1 MQNHFSSITVSN
13 PTETTVKK
21 LRQRAAYVAAH
32 RTYLIYLLHLLDTA
46 TLPASTQAQPNLT
59 SMAAMV
65 QELRSL
71 HPHMPNLNAIVFGRL
86 LNRVLPSLLTWHGG
100 QCPVRHLPRGILL
113 ILETT
118 IYRFPE
124 VGRARAAYERY
135 TMRIVEWSNDHDQ
148 WQCTNCGD
156 EQ

>member
-1 MQNHFSSITVSN
+1 MHSN

-21 LRQRAAYVAAH
+21 LRQRAAYVAKH
-32 RTYLIYLLHLLDTA
+32 RAYFGYLRHILDTA
-46 TLPASTQAQPNLT
+46 TLPASTQPNLT

-65 QELRSL
+65 RDLQSL
-71 HPHMPNLNAIVFGRL
+71 YPYTPNLNAIVLGRL

-124 VGRARAAYERY
+124 VGRARAAYQRY
-135 TMRIVEWSNDHDQ
+135 TMRVVEWSNDHDQ
-148 WQCTNCGD
+148 WQALNCDD

>member
-1 MQNHFSSITVSN
+1 MQNYFAGNAISN
-13 PTETTVKK
+13 HTEATSKILAT
-21 LRQRAAYVAAH
+21 RACYVAAH
-32 RTYLIYLLHLLDTA
+32 TEYFDYLLHLLDTA
-46 TLPASTQAQPNLT
+46 TLPASTQALPNLT
-59 SMAAMV
+59 NMAAMV
-65 QELRSL
+65 QELQSL
-71 HPHMPNLNAIVFGRL
+71 HPHIPNLNAIVFGRL

-124 VGRARAAYERY
+124 VGRARAAYQRY
-135 TMRIVEWSNDHDQ
+135 TMRVVEWSNDHDQ
-148 WQCTNCGD
+148 WQAFNCGD

>member
-1 MQNHFSSITVSN
+1 MQNHFSSIAVSN
-13 PTETTVKK
+13 LTETTVKK
-21 LRQRAAYVAAH
+21 LRQRAAYLAAH
-32 RTYLIYLLHLLDTA
+32 GEYLGYLRHLLDTA
-46 TLPASTQAQPNLT
+46 TLPASTQALPNLT
-59 SMAAMV
+59 NMAAMV
-65 QELRSL
+65 QELQSL
-71 HPHMPNLNAIVFGRL
+71 HPHIPNLNAIVFGRL

-124 VGRARAAYERY
+124 VGRARAAYQRY
-135 TMRIVEWSNDHDQ
+135 TMRVVEWSNDHDQ
-148 WQCTNCGD
+148 WQAFNCGD